1 MFKQL
6 KDLEGYNPKNLD
18 RINSKKETL
27 INAEKLYNNRK
38 NVIKGFE
45 NGVFPLKD
53 KSQKKKKGTNQLNLT
68 DYIEVSYGKF

>member
-45 NGVFPLKD
+45 NGVFPLKINL
-53 KSQKKKKGTNQLNLT
+53 KKKKRNKS
-68 DYIEVSYGKF
+68 IKFDRIYRSEPW

>member
-53 KSQKKKKGTNQLNLT
+53 KSQKKKKETNQLNLT